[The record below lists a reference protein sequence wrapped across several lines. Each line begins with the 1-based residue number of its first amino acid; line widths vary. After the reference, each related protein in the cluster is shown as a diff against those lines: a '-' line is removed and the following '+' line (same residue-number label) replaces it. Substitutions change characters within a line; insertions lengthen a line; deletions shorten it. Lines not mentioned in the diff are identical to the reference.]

1 MVCRVTGRRFC
12 CFDRPVLR
20 SAAVSVRGSRG
31 ADVER
36 LSPKVSYG
44 TTVL

>member
-20 SAAVSVRGSRG
+20 SAAVSVRGSG
-31 ADVER
+31 SADIER
-36 LSPKVSYG
+36 PSSKVPHATS
-44 TTVL
+44 VL